1 MARNPK
7 VVVIDG
13 NLEGRSELHKLLSLA
28 HIAVLGEAGY
38 GVDAQTLV
46 EDVQPD
52 VALVGLEEP
61 VARGLQ
67 TLEALSASFPQL
79 PMIVYSSLADGG
91 SVRRAML
98 AGARDYL
105 TQPLDPETVT
115 NSIKL
120 MLDQEEHRQKRASG
134 QSPQIANAGG
144 TVITV
149 FGAKGGIG
157 KTTIA
162 TNLATAIHKETGQ
175 TVALVDMDT
184 RFGDV
189 AIMMDIPVDRNIAD
203 LARRLD
209 TVDRTNIREYLVQ
222 HPCGVGILPAP
233 SHPGDW
239 NVVTPDH
246 IEQVVRLLA
255 QTHDFVIL
263 DTPGTFNEMV
273 AAALEMATVVLLVTS
288 MDVASIKD
296 TVLALNMLRSWSFPR
311 EKVKLTINHAN
322 VANSVKDK
330 DVERTLEYEVF
341 WQIPYD
347 ETVTKSTQ
355 LGQPIVL
362 TKPGSKVGSS
372 LIDLARTMGGAK
384 LKPKSGGAGAFMS
397 RFLRRAS

>member
-1 MARNPK
+1 MARNPR
-7 VVVIDG
+7 VIIVDG
-13 NLEGRSELHKLLSLA
+13 SLEGRSEVHKLLSMS

-38 GVDAQTLV
+38 GVDAQSLV
-46 EDVQPD
+46 EEAQPD
-52 VALVGLEEP
+52 AALIGLEEP

-67 TLEALSASFPQL
+67 TIEALSASHPSL
-79 PMIVYSSLADGG
+79 PLIVYSSLTDGT

-105 TQPLDPETVT
+105 TAPLDPEGVAT
-115 NSIKL
+115 SIQIV
-120 MLDQEEHRQKRASG
+120 LDQEDHRQRRISG
-134 QSPQIANAGG
+134 EAPQVANTGG
-144 TVITV
+144 TVITI

-157 KTTIA
+157 KTTIS
-162 TNLATAIHKETGQ
+162 TNLAAALHRETRQ

-189 AIMMDIPVDRNIAD
+189 AIMMDVPVDRNIAD

-209 TVDRTNIREYLVQ
+209 QVDRSNIKDYLVP
-222 HPCGVGILPAP
+222 HPSGVGILPAP

-273 AAALEMATVVLLVTS
+273 AAALEMATMVLLVTS
-288 MDVASIKD
+288 MDIASIKD

-311 EKVKLTINHAN
+311 EKVKLAINHSN
-322 VANSVKDK
+322 VANSVKER
-330 DVERTLEYEVF
+330 DVVQTLEYEVF

-347 ETVTKSTQ
+347 EAVTKSTQ

-362 TKPGSKVGSS
+362 TKPGSKVGAN
-372 LIDLARTMGGAK
+372 LIDLARMLGGVRPRQKSLMEK
-384 LKPKSGGAGAFMS
+384 LMK
-397 RFLRRAS
+397 R

>member
-7 VVVIDG
+7 VIIVDG
-13 NLEGRSELHKLLSLA
+13 SLEARSELHKMLALA

-46 EDVQPD
+46 EDAQPD
-52 VALVGLEEP
+52 VALVGVEEP

-67 TLEALSASFPQL
+67 TVEALAASFPQL
-79 PMIVYSSLADGG
+79 PLIVYSSLADGG

-98 AGARDYL
+98 AGAKDYL
-105 TQPLDPETVT
+105 TQPVDSEMVT
-115 NSIKL
+115 NSIRVV
-120 MLDQEEHRQKRASG
+120 LDQEEHRQRRISG
-134 QSPQIANAGG
+134 EVPQVQNAGG

-162 TNLATAIHKETGQ
+162 TNLATALHRETNQ

-189 AIMMDIPVDRNIAD
+189 AIMMDVPVDRNIAD
-203 LARRLD
+203 LTRRLD
-209 TVDRTNIREYLVQ
+209 QVDRTNIKEYLVP
-222 HPCGVGILPAP
+222 HPSGVGILPAP

-311 EKVKLTINHAN
+311 EKVKLAINHAN

-330 DVERTLEYEVF
+330 DVVRTLEYDVF

-347 ETVTKSTQ
+347 EAVTKSTQ

-362 TKPGSKVGSS
+362 TKPGSRVGSN
-372 LIDLARTMGGAK
+372 LIDLARMMGGVRPRQK
-384 LKPKSGGAGAFMS
+384 SVFDRLLK
-397 RFLRRAS
+397 R

>member
-7 VVVIDG
+7 VIIVDHS
-13 NLEGRSELHKLLSLA
+13 LEGRSELHKILSLA

-38 GVDAQTLV
+38 GVEAHTLV

-52 VALVGLEEP
+52 IVLVGVEEP
-61 VARGLQ
+61 VARALQ
-67 TLEALSASFPQL
+67 TIESLYAAFPALPI
-79 PMIVYSSLADGG
+79 IVYSTLQDGP

-105 TQPLDPETVT
+105 SQPVDPETIAT
-115 NSIKL
+115 SIRL
-120 MLDQEEHRQKRASG
+120 VLTQEEHRQQRQTG
-134 QSPQIANAGG
+134 QAPQNFATAGG

-162 TNLATAIHKETGQ
+162 TNLASALVRETGQ
-175 TVALVDMDT
+175 SVALVDMDT

-203 LARRLD
+203 LTRRID
-209 TVDRTNIREYLVQ
+209 QIDRTNIKEYLVQ
-222 HPCGVGILPAP
+222 HPSGVGILPAP

-296 TVLALNMLRSWSFPR
+296 TVLALNMLKSWSFPR
-311 EKVKLTINHAN
+311 EKVKLAINHAN
-322 VANSVKDK
+322 VANSVKDR
-330 DVERTLEYEVF
+330 DVVRTLEYDVF

-347 ETVTKSTQ
+347 ESVTKSTQ
-355 LGQPIVL
+355 LGHPIVL

-372 LIDLARTMGGAK
+372 IIDLARMIGGVRVQK
-384 LKPKSGGAGAFMS
+384 RTFVERLLK
-397 RFLRRAS
+397 R

>member
-1 MARNPK
+1 MARNPR
-7 VVVIDG
+7 VIVIGPEPVSRDEVQKM
-13 NLEGRSELHKLLSLA
+13 LALSGFS
-28 HIAVLGEAGY
+28 VLGEAGY
-38 GVDAQTLV
+38 GIEAVSLAKKS
-46 EDVQPD
+46 EPD
-52 VALVGLEEP
+52 VVVIAIEEPIIRALQTVEAMVDLLPQSPIIGYSSIKDAGAMRKAMVAGVKDYLPGPVKEEELISSIHTAMAQEERRRARLSGEMDEP
-61 VARGLQ
+61 VA
-67 TLEALSASFPQL
+67 A
-79 PMIVYSSLADGG
+79 
-91 SVRRAML
+91 
-98 AGARDYL
+98 
-105 TQPLDPETVT
+105 
-115 NSIKL
+115 
-120 MLDQEEHRQKRASG
+120 
-134 QSPQIANAGG
+134 G

-162 TNLATAIHKETGQ
+162 TNLAYALFRETKQ

-203 LARRLD
+203 LTRRID
-209 TVDRTNIREYLVQ
+209 TIDRTNIKEYLVQ
-222 HPCGVGILPAP
+222 HPSGVNILPAP

-311 EKVKLTINHAN
+311 EKVKLAINHSN
-322 VANSVKDK
+322 VANSVKDR
-330 DVERTLEYEVF
+330 DVVRTLEYDVF

-347 ETVTKSTQ
+347 ESVTKSTQ
-355 LGQPIVL
+355 LGHPIVL
-362 TKPGSKVGSS
+362 TKPNSKVGSS
-372 LIDLARTMGGAK
+372 IIDLARLMGGVRVQK
-384 LKPKSGGAGAFMS
+384 RGMFD
-397 RFLRRAS
+397 RFLKR

>member
-7 VVVIDG
+7 VIVVDG
-13 NLEGRSELHKLLSLA
+13 SLEGRSELHKLLSLA

-52 VALVGLEEP
+52 AALVGLEEP

-67 TLEALSASFPQL
+67 TVEALSSSFPNL
-79 PMIVYSSLADGG
+79 PIIIYSSLSDGA

-105 TQPLDPETVT
+105 SQPLDSETVT
-115 NSIKL
+115 NSIR
-120 MLDQEEHRQKRASG
+120 MVLDQEEHRQRRATG
-134 QSPQIANAGG
+134 DLPHATTAGG

-162 TNLATAIHKETGQ
+162 TNLAAAIHRETGQ
-175 TVALVDMDT
+175 SVALVDMDT

-203 LARRLD
+203 LARRID
-209 TVDRTNIREYLVQ
+209 TVDRSTIRDYLVQ
-222 HPCGVGILPAP
+222 HPSGVGILPAP

-246 IEQVVRLLA
+246 IEQVVRMLA

-311 EKVKLTINHAN
+311 EKVKLAINHAN
-322 VANSVKDK
+322 VANSVKDR
-330 DVERTLEYEVF
+330 DVSRTLEYDIF
-341 WQIPYD
+341 WQVPYD
-347 ETVTKSTQ
+347 ETVCKSTQ

-372 LIDLARTMGGAK
+372 LIDLARTMGGVK
-384 LKPKSGGAGAFMS
+384 VKPKSGLT

>member
-7 VVVIDG
+7 VIIVDG
-13 NLEGRSELHKLLSLA
+13 NLEARSELHKMLALA
-28 HIAVLGEAGY
+28 HVAVLGEAGY

-46 EDVQPD
+46 EDAQPD
-52 VALVGLEEP
+52 VALVGVEEP

-67 TLEALSASFPQL
+67 TVEALSASYPNL
-79 PMIVYSSLADGG
+79 PIVVYSSLADGA

-105 TQPLDPETVT
+105 TQPLDADTVLS
-115 NSIKL
+115 SIR
-120 MLDQEEHRQKRASG
+120 MVLDQEEHRQRRMTG
-134 QSPQIANAGG
+134 EVPQIATAGG

-162 TNLATAIHKETGQ
+162 TNLATALVRETGQ

-189 AIMMDIPVDRNIAD
+189 AIMMDVPVDRNIAD
-203 LARRLD
+203 LTRRLD
-209 TVDRTNIREYLVQ
+209 HVDRSNIKEYLVQ
-222 HPCGVGILPAP
+222 HSSGVAILPAP

-239 NVVTPDH
+239 NVVSPDH
-246 IEQVVRLLA
+246 IEQIVRLLA

-311 EKVKLTINHAN
+311 EKVKLAINHAN
-322 VANSVKDK
+322 VANSVKEK
-330 DVERTLEYEVF
+330 DVVRTLEYEVF

-347 ETVTKSTQ
+347 EAVTKSTQ

-362 TKPGSKVGSS
+362 TKPNSRVGSN
-372 LIDLARTMGGAK
+372 LIDLARVI
-384 LKPKSGGAGAFMS
+384 AGVRPRQRSVFE
-397 RFLRRAS
+397 RLLRR

>member
-7 VVVIDG
+7 VIIIDQSV
-13 NLEGRSELHKLLSLA
+13 EGRSELHKMLSLA

-38 GVDAQTLV
+38 GVEAHTLV
-46 EDVQPD
+46 DDVHPD
-52 VALVGLEEP
+52 CALIGVEEP

-67 TLEALSASFPQL
+67 TVESLFAAFPDL
-79 PMIVYSSLADGG
+79 PLVIYSTLQDGPA
-91 SVRRAML
+91 VRRGML

-105 TQPLDPETVT
+105 SQPVDSETVAT
-115 NSIKL
+115 SIRMVL
-120 MLDQEEHRQKRASG
+120 TQEEQRSRRSTGDAAPAPTQ
-134 QSPQIANAGG
+134 AGG

-157 KTTIA
+157 KTTIS
-162 TNLATAIHKETGQ
+162 TNLASALVRETGQ
-175 TVALVDMDT
+175 SVALVDMDT

-203 LARRLD
+203 LTRQI
-209 TVDRTNIREYLVQ
+209 DRVNRSNIKEYLV
-222 HPCGVGILPAP
+222 HHSSGVNILPAP

-296 TVLALNMLRSWSFPR
+296 TVLALNMLRSWQFPR
-311 EKVKLTINHAN
+311 EKVKLAINHSN
-322 VANSVKDK
+322 VANSVKDR
-330 DVERTLEYEVF
+330 DVVRTLEYDVF

-347 ETVTKSTQ
+347 ESVTKSTQ
-355 LGQPIVL
+355 LGHPIVL
-362 TKPGSKVGSS
+362 TKPGSKVGSNI
-372 LIDLARTMGGAK
+372 IDLARLMAGVRVPRKGMFEK
-384 LKPKSGGAGAFMS
+384 L
-397 RFLRRAS
+397 LRR

>member
-7 VVVIDG
+7 VIIIDG
-13 NLEGRSELHKLLSLA
+13 SLEGRSELHKMLSLA

-46 EDVQPD
+46 EDAQPD
-52 VALVGLEEP
+52 AALVGVEEP
-61 VARGLQ
+61 VVRGLQ
-67 TLEALSASFPQL
+67 TVEALAAAYPTL
-79 PMIVYSSLADGG
+79 PLIVYSSLADGA

-105 TQPLDPETVT
+105 TAPLDSEMVS
-115 NSIKL
+115 NSIRTV
-120 MLDQEEHRQKRASG
+120 LDQEEHRKRRLTG
-134 QSPQIANAGG
+134 EVPQAATAGG
-144 TVITV
+144 TVVTI

-162 TNLATAIHKETGQ
+162 TNLATALHRETRQ
-175 TVALVDMDT
+175 SVALVDMDT

-209 TVDRTNIREYLVQ
+209 QVDRTTIRDYLVP
-222 HPCGVGILPAP
+222 HASGVGILPAP

-246 IEQVVRLLA
+246 VEQVVRLLA

-311 EKVKLTINHAN
+311 EKVKLAINHAN
-322 VANSVKDK
+322 VANSVKEK
-330 DVERTLEYEVF
+330 DVVRTLEYDVF

-347 ETVTKSTQ
+347 ESVTKSTQ
-355 LGQPIVL
+355 LGTPIVIS
-362 TKPGSKVGSS
+362 KPNSKVS
-372 LIDLARTMGGAK
+372 LSIIDLARMMGGVRPRPK
-384 LKPKSGGAGAFMS
+384 TFMETFKERLLK
-397 RFLRRAS
+397 R

>member
-7 VVVIDG
+7 VIIVDG
-13 NLEGRSELHKLLSLA
+13 NLEARSELHKMLALA
-28 HIAVLGEAGY
+28 HVAVLGEAGY

-46 EDVQPD
+46 EDAQPD
-52 VALVGLEEP
+52 VALVGVEEP

-67 TLEALSASFPQL
+67 TVEALSASYPNL
-79 PMIVYSSLADGG
+79 PIIVYSSLADGA

-105 TQPLDPETVT
+105 TQPLDSETVIG
-115 NSIKL
+115 SIR
-120 MLDQEEHRQKRASG
+120 MVLDQEEHRQRRMTG
-134 QSPQIANAGG
+134 EVPQLTTAGG

-162 TNLATAIHKETGQ
+162 TNLATALVRETGQ

-189 AIMMDIPVDRNIAD
+189 AIMMDVPVDRNIAD
-203 LARRLD
+203 LTRRLD
-209 TVDRTNIREYLVQ
+209 HVDRSNIKEYLVQ
-222 HPCGVGILPAP
+222 HSSGVAILPAP

-239 NVVTPDH
+239 NVVSPDH
-246 IEQVVRLLA
+246 IEQIVRLLA

-311 EKVKLTINHAN
+311 EKVKLAINHSN
-322 VANSVKDK
+322 VANSVKEK
-330 DVERTLEYEVF
+330 DVVRTLEYEVF

-347 ETVTKSTQ
+347 EAVTKSTQ

-362 TKPGSKVGSS
+362 TKPNSRVGAN
-372 LIDLARTMGGAK
+372 LIDLARVI
-384 LKPKSGGAGAFMS
+384 AGVRPRQRSVFE
-397 RFLRRAS
+397 RLLRR

>member
-7 VVVIDG
+7 VIIVDG
-13 NLEGRSELHKLLSLA
+13 SLEGRSELHKMLSLS

-38 GVDAQTLV
+38 GVDAQSLV
-46 EDVQPD
+46 EDAQPD
-52 VALVGLEEP
+52 AALIGVEEP

-67 TLEALSASFPQL
+67 TVEALAASYPTL
-79 PMIVYSSLADGG
+79 PLIVYSSLTDGA

-105 TQPLDPETVT
+105 TAPLDSEAVST
-115 NSIKL
+115 SIR
-120 MLDQEEHRQKRASG
+120 MVMDQEEHRQRRMTG
-134 QSPQIANAGG
+134 EVPQVNNTGG

-162 TNLATAIHKETGQ
+162 TNLATALHRETRQ

-189 AIMMDIPVDRNIAD
+189 AIMMDVPVDRNIAD

-209 TVDRTNIREYLVQ
+209 QVDRTTIKDYLVP
-222 HPCGVGILPAP
+222 HSSGVGILPAP

-273 AAALEMATVVLLVTS
+273 AAALEMATVVLLITS

-311 EKVKLTINHAN
+311 EKVKLAINHAN
-322 VANSVKDK
+322 VANSVKER
-330 DVERTLEYEVF
+330 DVVRTLEYDVF

-347 ETVTKSTQ
+347 ESVTKSTQ

-362 TKPGSKVGSS
+362 TKPGSRVGANI
-372 LIDLARTMGGAK
+372 IDLARMMGGVRPRQK
-384 LKPKSGGAGAFMS
+384 NLMD
-397 RFLRRAS
+397 RFLKR

>member
-7 VVVIDG
+7 VIIVDHSI
-13 NLEGRSELHKLLSLA
+13 EGRSELTKTLSLA

-38 GVDAQTLV
+38 GVDAHTLV

-52 VALVGLEEP
+52 VVLLGLEEP

-67 TLEALSASFPQL
+67 TIESLYATFPQL
-79 PMIVYSSLADGG
+79 PLIVYSSLQDGG

-105 TQPLDPETVT
+105 TQPLDPETIS
-115 NSIKL
+115 NSIR
-120 MLDQEEHRQKRASG
+120 MIMAQEEHRVQRQAGTTVS
-134 QSPQIANAGG
+134 QATSAGG

-162 TNLATAIHKETGQ
+162 TNLATALVRETGQ

-203 LARRLD
+203 LTRRMD
-209 TVDRTNIREYLVQ
+209 QIDRTSIKDYLVQ
-222 HPCGVGILPAP
+222 HNSGVGILPAP

-255 QTHDFVIL
+255 QTHDFVLL

-296 TVLALNMLRSWSFPR
+296 TVLALNMLKSWSFPR
-311 EKVKLTINHAN
+311 EKVKLAINHAN
-322 VANSVKDK
+322 VANSVRDR
-330 DVERTLEYEVF
+330 DVVRTLEYDVF

-347 ETVTKSTQ
+347 ESVTKSTQ
-355 LGQPIVL
+355 LGHPIVL
-362 TKPGSKVGSS
+362 TKPNSKVGSS
-372 LIDLARTMGGAK
+372 IIDLARLMGGVRVQK
-384 LKPKSGGAGAFMS
+384 RGMFD
-397 RFLRRAS
+397 RFLKR

>member
-7 VVVIDG
+7 VIIVDHSI
-13 NLEGRSELHKLLSLA
+13 EGRSELHKMLSLA

-38 GVDAQTLV
+38 GVEAHTLV

-52 VALVGLEEP
+52 AVLIGIEEP

-67 TLEALSASFPQL
+67 TIESLYSTFPQL
-79 PMIVYSSLADGG
+79 PLIVYSSLNDGP

-105 TQPLDPETVT
+105 TQPLDPETVSS
-115 NSIKL
+115 SIRTIL
-120 MLDQEEHRQKRASG
+120 AQEESRQQRQTGSAPPAAST
-134 QSPQIANAGG
+134 AGG

-162 TNLATAIHKETGQ
+162 TNLATALYRETGQ
-175 TVALVDMDT
+175 SVALVDMDT

-203 LARRLD
+203 LTRRID
-209 TVDRTNIREYLVQ
+209 QVDRSNIKEYLVP
-222 HPCGVGILPAP
+222 HSSGVSILPAP

-288 MDVASIKD
+288 MDIASIKD
-296 TVLALNMLRSWSFPR
+296 TVLALNMLKSWSFPR
-311 EKVKLTINHAN
+311 EKVKLAINHAN
-322 VANSVKDK
+322 MANSVRDK
-330 DVERTLEYEVF
+330 DIVRTLEYDVF

-347 ETVTKSTQ
+347 ESVTKSTQ
-355 LGQPIVL
+355 LGYPIVL

-372 LIDLARTMGGAK
+372 IIDLARLMGGVRVQKKSMLDK
-384 LKPKSGGAGAFMS
+384 L
-397 RFLRRAS
+397 LRR

>member
-7 VVVIDG
+7 VVIVDG
-13 NLEGRSELHKLLSLA
+13 SLEGRSELHKMLSLA

-38 GVDAQTLV
+38 GVDAQSLV
-46 EDVQPD
+46 EDAQPD
-52 VALVGLEEP
+52 AALIGVEEP

-67 TLEALSASFPQL
+67 TVEALAASYPTL
-79 PMIVYSSLADGG
+79 PIIVYSSMADGG

-105 TQPLDPETVT
+105 TQPLDSEMVAG
-115 NSIKL
+115 SIRMVL
-120 MLDQEEHRQKRASG
+120 EQEEHRQKRVSG
-134 QSPQIANAGG
+134 DVPQITNASG

-162 TNLATAIHKETGQ
+162 TNLATALHRETKQ

-209 TVDRTNIREYLVQ
+209 SVDRGSIKDYLVP
-222 HPCGVGILPAP
+222 HSSGVSILPAP

-246 IEQVVRLLA
+246 VEQIVRLLA

-311 EKVKLTINHAN
+311 EKVKLAINHAN

-330 DVERTLEYEVF
+330 DVVRTLEYDVF

-347 ETVTKSTQ
+347 ESVTKSTQ
-355 LGQPIVL
+355 LGTPIVV
-362 TKPGSKVGSS
+362 TKPGSRVASS
-372 LIDLARTMGGAK
+372 IIDLARMMGGVRPREK
-384 LKPKSGGAGAFMS
+384 TLLD
-397 RFLRRAS
+397 RFLKR

>member
-7 VVVIDG
+7 VIIVDG
-13 NLEGRSELHKLLSLA
+13 NLEARSELHKMLALA
-28 HIAVLGEAGY
+28 HVAVLGEAGY

-46 EDVQPD
+46 EDAQPD
-52 VALVGLEEP
+52 VALVGVEEP

-67 TLEALSASFPQL
+67 TVEALSASYPNL
-79 PMIVYSSLADGG
+79 PIIVYSSLADGA

-105 TQPLDPETVT
+105 TQPLDAETVIG
-115 NSIKL
+115 SIR
-120 MLDQEEHRQKRASG
+120 MVLDQEEHRQRRLTG
-134 QSPQIANAGG
+134 EVPQMAAAGG

-162 TNLATAIHKETGQ
+162 TNLATALVRETGQ

-189 AIMMDIPVDRNIAD
+189 AIMMDVPVDRNIAD
-203 LARRLD
+203 LTRRLD
-209 TVDRTNIREYLVQ
+209 HVDRTNIKEYLVP
-222 HPCGVGILPAP
+222 HSSGVAILPAP

-239 NVVTPDH
+239 NVVSPDH
-246 IEQVVRLLA
+246 IEQIVRLLA

-311 EKVKLTINHAN
+311 EKVKLAINHAN
-322 VANSVKDK
+322 VANSVKEK
-330 DVERTLEYEVF
+330 DVVRTLEYEVF

-347 ETVTKSTQ
+347 EAVTKSTQ

-362 TKPGSKVGSS
+362 TKPNSRVGAN
-372 LIDLARTMGGAK
+372 LIDLARVI
-384 LKPKSGGAGAFMS
+384 AGVRPRQRSVFE
-397 RFLRRAS
+397 RLLRR

>member
-7 VVVIDG
+7 VIIVDG
-13 NLEGRSELHKLLSLA
+13 NLEARSELHKMLALA
-28 HIAVLGEAGY
+28 HVAVLGEAGY

-46 EDVQPD
+46 EDAQPD
-52 VALVGLEEP
+52 VALVGVEEP

-67 TLEALSASFPQL
+67 TVEALSASYPTL
-79 PMIVYSSLADGG
+79 PIIVYSSLADGA

-105 TQPLDPETVT
+105 TQPLDADTVIS
-115 NSIKL
+115 SIR
-120 MLDQEEHRQKRASG
+120 MVLDQEEHRQRRMTG
-134 QSPQIANAGG
+134 EVPQVATAGG

-162 TNLATAIHKETGQ
+162 TNLATALVRETGQ

-189 AIMMDIPVDRNIAD
+189 AIMMDVPVDRNIAD
-203 LARRLD
+203 LTRRLD
-209 TVDRTNIREYLVQ
+209 HVDRSNIKEYLVQ
-222 HPCGVGILPAP
+222 HSSGVAILPAP

-239 NVVTPDH
+239 NVVSPDH
-246 IEQVVRLLA
+246 IEQIVRLLA

-311 EKVKLTINHAN
+311 EKVKLAINHAN
-322 VANSVKDK
+322 VANSVKEK
-330 DVERTLEYEVF
+330 DVVRTLEYEVF

-347 ETVTKSTQ
+347 EAVTKSTQ

-362 TKPGSKVGSS
+362 TKPNSRVGSN
-372 LIDLARTMGGAK
+372 LIDLARVI
-384 LKPKSGGAGAFMS
+384 AGVRPRQRSVFE
-397 RFLRRAS
+397 RLLRR

>member
-1 MARNPK
+1 MARNPR
-7 VVVIDG
+7 VIIVDG
-13 NLEGRSELHKLLSLA
+13 SVEGRSELHKLLSLA

-38 GVDAQTLV
+38 GVDSQSLV
-46 EDVQPD
+46 EDAQPD
-52 VALVGLEEP
+52 AALVGVEEP

-67 TLEALSASFPQL
+67 TVEALAASFPQL
-79 PMIVYSSLADGG
+79 PIIVYSSLTDGA

-98 AGARDYL
+98 AGARDFL
-105 TQPLDPETVT
+105 TAPLDSEAVSH
-115 NSIKL
+115 SIR
-120 MLDQEEHRQKRASG
+120 MVMDQEEHRQRRISG
-134 QSPQIANAGG
+134 EAPQVAGAGG

-162 TNLATAIHKETGQ
+162 TNLATALHRETKQ
-175 TVALVDMDT
+175 SVALVDMDT

-209 TVDRTNIREYLVQ
+209 TVDRSNIKDYLVP
-222 HPCGVGILPAP
+222 HPAGVGILPAP

-263 DTPGTFNEMV
+263 DTPGTFNEVV
-273 AAALEMATVVLLVTS
+273 ASALEMATVVLLVTS

-311 EKVKLTINHAN
+311 EKVKLAINHAN

-330 DVERTLEYEVF
+330 DVVRTLEYDVF

-347 ETVTKSTQ
+347 ESVTKSTQ
-355 LGQPIVL
+355 LGTPIVI
-362 TKPGSKVGSS
+362 TKPGSKVGSN
-372 LIDLARTMGGAK
+372 LLDLARVMGGVRPRQK
-384 LKPKSGGAGAFMS
+384 TLIQRVLG
-397 RFLRRAS
+397 RR

>member
-7 VVVIDG
+7 VIIVDQSA
-13 NLEGRSELHKLLSLA
+13 EGRSELHKMHSIA
-28 HIAVLGEAGY
+28 HIAVLGQAGY
-38 GVDAQTLV
+38 GVDAHTLV
-46 EDVQPD
+46 EEVEPD
-52 VALVGLEEP
+52 CALVGVEEP

-67 TLEALSASFPQL
+67 TIESLYAAFPSL
-79 PMIVYSSLADGG
+79 PIIVYSTLQDGPA
-91 SVRRAML
+91 VRRAML

-105 TQPLDPETVT
+105 NAPVDPETVT
-115 NSIKL
+115 NSIRVV
-120 MLDQEEHRQKRASG
+120 MAQEEIRTKRGGYNEESSG
-134 QSPQIANAGG
+134 GAPVQAGG
-144 TVITV
+144 TVLTV

-162 TNLATAIHKETGQ
+162 TNLASALVRETGQ
-175 TVALVDMDT
+175 SVALVDMDT

-189 AIMMDIPVDRNIAD
+189 AILMDIPVDRNIAD
-203 LARRLD
+203 LTRRMD
-209 TVDRTNIREYLVQ
+209 TIDRASIREYLVK
-222 HPCGVGILPAP
+222 HPSSVNILPAP

-263 DTPGTFNEMV
+263 GTPGTFNEMV

-296 TVLALNMLRSWSFPR
+296 TVLALNMLRSWQFPR
-311 EKVKLTINHAN
+311 KKVKLAINHAK
-322 VANSVKDK
+322 VANSVRDR

-347 ETVTKSTQ
+347 ESVTKSTQ
-355 LGQPIVL
+355 LGRPIVL

-372 LIDLARTMGGAK
+372 IIDLASMIGGVHVQKKSMFEK
-384 LKPKSGGAGAFMS
+384 L
-397 RFLRRAS
+397 LRR

>member
-7 VVVIDG
+7 VIIVDG
-13 NLEGRSELHKLLSLA
+13 NLEARSELHKMLALA
-28 HIAVLGEAGY
+28 HVAVLGEAGY

-46 EDVQPD
+46 EDAQPD
-52 VALVGLEEP
+52 VALVGVEEP

-67 TLEALSASFPQL
+67 TVEALSASYPNL
-79 PMIVYSSLADGG
+79 PIIVYSSLADGA

-105 TQPLDPETVT
+105 TQPLDAETVIG
-115 NSIKL
+115 SIR
-120 MLDQEEHRQKRASG
+120 MVLDQEEHRQRRLTG
-134 QSPQIANAGG
+134 EVPQMAAAGG

-162 TNLATAIHKETGQ
+162 TNLATALVRETGQ

-189 AIMMDIPVDRNIAD
+189 AIMMDVPVDRNIAD
-203 LARRLD
+203 LTRRLD
-209 TVDRTNIREYLVQ
+209 HVDRTNIKEYLVP
-222 HPCGVGILPAP
+222 HSSGVGILPAP

-239 NVVTPDH
+239 NVVSPDH
-246 IEQVVRLLA
+246 IEQIVRLLA

-311 EKVKLTINHAN
+311 EKVKLAINHAN
-322 VANSVKDK
+322 VANSVKEK
-330 DVERTLEYEVF
+330 DVVRTLEYEVF

-347 ETVTKSTQ
+347 ESVTKSTQ

-362 TKPGSKVGSS
+362 TKPNSRVGAN
-372 LIDLARTMGGAK
+372 LIDLARVI
-384 LKPKSGGAGAFMS
+384 AGVRPRQRSVFE
-397 RFLRRAS
+397 RLLRR

>member
-7 VVVIDG
+7 VIIVDG
-13 NLEGRSELHKLLSLA
+13 NLEARSELHKMLALA
-28 HIAVLGEAGY
+28 HVAVLGEAGY

-46 EDVQPD
+46 EDAQPD
-52 VALVGLEEP
+52 VALVGVEEP

-67 TLEALSASFPQL
+67 TVEALSASYPNL
-79 PMIVYSSLADGG
+79 PIVVYSSLADGA

-105 TQPLDPETVT
+105 TQPLDAETVIS
-115 NSIKL
+115 SIR
-120 MLDQEEHRQKRASG
+120 MVLDQEEHRQRRLTG
-134 QSPQIANAGG
+134 EVPQMTTAGG

-162 TNLATAIHKETGQ
+162 TNLATALVRETGQ

-189 AIMMDIPVDRNIAD
+189 AIMMDVPVDRNIAD
-203 LARRLD
+203 LTRRLD
-209 TVDRTNIREYLVQ
+209 HVDRSTIKEYLVP
-222 HPCGVGILPAP
+222 HSSGVAILPAP

-239 NVVTPDH
+239 NVVSPDH
-246 IEQVVRLLA
+246 IEQIVRLLA

-311 EKVKLTINHAN
+311 EKVKLAINHAN
-322 VANSVKDK
+322 VANSVKEK
-330 DVERTLEYEVF
+330 DVVRTLEYEVF

-347 ETVTKSTQ
+347 EAVTKSTQ

-362 TKPGSKVGSS
+362 TKPNSRVGAN
-372 LIDLARTMGGAK
+372 LIDLARVI
-384 LKPKSGGAGAFMS
+384 AGARPRQRSMFE
-397 RFLRRAS
+397 RLLRR

>member
-7 VVVIDG
+7 VIIVDHSI
-13 NLEGRSELHKLLSLA
+13 EGRSELHKMLSLA

-38 GVDAQTLV
+38 GVEAHTLV

-52 VALVGLEEP
+52 VVLIGIEEP

-67 TLEALSASFPQL
+67 TIESLYATFPTL
-79 PMIVYSSLADGG
+79 PLIVYSTLSDGP

-105 TQPLDPETVT
+105 TQPLDPEAVS
-115 NSIKL
+115 NSIRMIL
-120 MLDQEEHRQKRASG
+120 AQEEHRLQRQSG
-134 QSPQIANAGG
+134 APPPPSTAAGG

-162 TNLATAIHKETGQ
+162 TNLATALVRETGQ
-175 TVALVDMDT
+175 SVALVDMDT

-203 LARRLD
+203 LTRRID
-209 TVDRTNIREYLVQ
+209 QVDRSTIKEYLVP
-222 HPCGVGILPAP
+222 HSSGVGILPAP

-288 MDVASIKD
+288 MDIASIKD
-296 TVLALNMLRSWSFPR
+296 TVLALNMLKSWSFPR
-311 EKVKLTINHAN
+311 EKVKLAINHAN
-322 VANSVKDK
+322 VANSVRDK
-330 DVERTLEYEVF
+330 DVVRTLEYDVF

-347 ETVTKSTQ
+347 ESVTKSTQ
-355 LGQPIVL
+355 LGHPIVL

-372 LIDLARTMGGAK
+372 IIDLARLMGGVRVQKKSMLDK
-384 LKPKSGGAGAFMS
+384 L
-397 RFLRRAS
+397 LRR

>member
-7 VVVIDG
+7 VIIVDQSP
-13 NLEGRSELHKLLSLA
+13 EGRAELHKMLSLA

-38 GVDAQTLV
+38 GVEAHTLV
-46 EDVQPD
+46 EDVEPD
-52 VALVGLEEP
+52 CALVGVEEP

-67 TLEALSASFPQL
+67 TVEALYAAFPQL
-79 PMIVYSSLADGG
+79 PIVVYSSLQDGP

-105 TQPLDPETVT
+105 CQPLDSETVT
-115 NSIKL
+115 TSIRQVL
-120 MLDQEEHRQKRASG
+120 AQEEHRLQRQSG
-134 QSPQIANAGG
+134 AATPPAQAAGG
-144 TVITV
+144 TILTV

-162 TNLATAIHKETGQ
+162 TNLASALVRETRQ
-175 TVALVDMDT
+175 SVALVDMDT

-189 AIMMDIPVDRNIAD
+189 AIMMDVPVDRNIAD
-203 LARRLD
+203 LTRRLE
-209 TVDRTNIREYLVQ
+209 TIDRTNIKDYLVP
-222 HPCGVGILPAP
+222 HASGVGILPAP

-273 AAALEMATVVLLVTS
+273 AAALELATVVLLVTS

-296 TVLALNMLRSWSFPR
+296 TVLALNMLRSWSFPQ
-311 EKVKLTINHAN
+311 EKVKLAINHSN
-322 VANSVKDK
+322 VANSVKDR
-330 DVERTLEYEVF
+330 DITRTLEYDVF

-347 ETVTKSTQ
+347 ESVTKSTQ
-355 LGQPIVL
+355 LGHPIVL
-362 TKPGSKVGSS
+362 TKPNSKVS
-372 LIDLARTMGGAK
+372 LSITDLARLLGGV
-384 LKPKSGGAGAFMS
+384 
-397 RFLRRAS
+397 RAQKRGMLDRLFKR

>member
-7 VVVIDG
+7 VIIVDQS
-13 NLEGRSELHKLLSLA
+13 LEGRSELHKMLSIA

-38 GVDAQTLV
+38 GVEAHSLV

-52 VALVGLEEP
+52 VVLVGVEEP
-61 VARGLQ
+61 VARPLQ
-67 TLEALSASFPQL
+67 TIESLYATFPALPI
-79 PMIVYSSLADGG
+79 IVYSSLQDGP

-105 TQPLDPETVT
+105 TQPMDAETLT
-115 NSIKL
+115 NSIRMIL
-120 MLDQEEHRQKRASG
+120 AQEA
-134 QSPQIANAGG
+134 PPLPTAGG

-162 TNLATAIHKETGQ
+162 TNLASAFVRETGQ
-175 TVALVDMDT
+175 SVALVDMDT

-203 LARRLD
+203 LTRRID
-209 TVDRTNIREYLVQ
+209 QIDRTNIKDDLVQ
-222 HPCGVGILPAP
+222 HPSGVGILPAP

-255 QTHDFVIL
+255 QTQDFVIL

-296 TVLALNMLRSWSFPR
+296 TVLALNMLKSWSFPR
-311 EKVKLTINHAN
+311 EKVKLAINHSN
-322 VANSVKDK
+322 VANSVKDR
-330 DVERTLEYEVF
+330 DVERTLEYDVF

-347 ETVTKSTQ
+347 ESVTKSTQ
-355 LGQPIVL
+355 LGHPIVL

-372 LIDLARTMGGAK
+372 IIDLARMIGGVRVQK
-384 LKPKSGGAGAFMS
+384 RGIMERLLKRYPLAV
-397 RFLRRAS
+397 RH

>member
-7 VVVIDG
+7 VIIVDQ
-13 NLEGRSELHKLLSLA
+13 NLEGRSELHKMLSLA

-38 GVDAQTLV
+38 GIEAHTLV

-52 VALVGLEEP
+52 VALVGVEEP

-67 TLEALSASFPQL
+67 TIESLYASFPQL
-79 PMIVYSSLADGG
+79 PIIVYSSLQDGG

-105 TQPLDPETVT
+105 SQPLDTEALN
-115 NSIKL
+115 NSIQL
-120 MLDQEEHRQKRASG
+120 VLAQEEHRVRRSSG
-134 QSPQIANAGG
+134 EAPIAAPISAGG

-157 KTTIA
+157 KTTMS
-162 TNLATAIHKETGQ
+162 TNLAAALVRETRQ
-175 TVALVDMDT
+175 SVALVDMDT

-209 TVDRTNIREYLVQ
+209 TVDRSNIKEYLVN
-222 HPCGVGILPAP
+222 HSSGVNILPAP

-273 AAALEMATVVLLVTS
+273 AAALEMATVVLLITS

-296 TVLALNMLRSWSFPR
+296 TVLALNMLRSWNFPR
-311 EKVKLTINHAN
+311 EKVKLAINHAN
-322 VANSVKDK
+322 VANSVKDR
-330 DVERTLEYEVF
+330 DIVRTLEYDVF
-341 WQIPYD
+341 WQVPYD
-347 ETVTKSTQ
+347 ESVTKSTQ

-362 TKPGSKVGSS
+362 TKPSSKVGASV
-372 LIDLARTMGGAK
+372 LDLARLMAGVR
-384 LKPKSGGAGAFMS
+384 PRQKSMFDKI
-397 RFLRRAS
+397 LRR

>member
-7 VVVIDG
+7 VVIVDG
-13 NLEGRSELHKLLSLA
+13 SLEGRSELHKMLSLA

-38 GVDAQTLV
+38 GVDAQSLV
-46 EDVQPD
+46 EDAQPD
-52 VALVGLEEP
+52 AALIGVEEP

-67 TLEALSASFPQL
+67 TVEALAASHPTL
-79 PMIVYSSLADGG
+79 PIIVYSSMADGG

-105 TQPLDPETVT
+105 TQPLDSEMVAG
-115 NSIKL
+115 SIRMVL
-120 MLDQEEHRQKRASG
+120 EQEEHRQKRVSGDVPSISNAS
-134 QSPQIANAGG
+134 G

-162 TNLATAIHKETGQ
+162 TNLATALHRETKQ

-209 TVDRTNIREYLVQ
+209 SVDRSSIKDYLVP
-222 HPCGVGILPAP
+222 HSSGVSILPAP

-246 IEQVVRLLA
+246 VEQVVRLLA

-311 EKVKLTINHAN
+311 EKVKLAINHAN

-330 DVERTLEYEVF
+330 DVVRTLEYDVF

-347 ETVTKSTQ
+347 ESVTKSTQ
-355 LGQPIVL
+355 LGTPIVV
-362 TKPGSKVGSS
+362 TKPGSRVASS
-372 LIDLARTMGGAK
+372 IIDLARMMGGVRPREK
-384 LKPKSGGAGAFMS
+384 TLFD
-397 RFLRRAS
+397 RFLKR

>member
-1 MARNPK
+1 MSRNPK
-7 VVVIDG
+7 VIIVDG
-13 NLEGRSELHKLLSLA
+13 SLEGRSELHKMLSLA
-28 HIAVLGEAGY
+28 HVAVLGEAGY

-46 EDVQPD
+46 EDAQPD
-52 VALVGLEEP
+52 VALVGIEEP

-67 TLEALSASFPQL
+67 TVEALAASYPSL
-79 PMIVYSSLADGG
+79 PLVVYSSLADGG

-98 AGARDYL
+98 AGAKDYL
-105 TQPLDPETVT
+105 TQPVDSETVT
-115 NSIKL
+115 SSIR
-120 MLDQEEHRQKRASG
+120 MVLDQEDHRQRRMTGEVPQA
-134 QSPQIANAGG
+134 QSAGG

-162 TNLATAIHKETGQ
+162 TNLATALHRETGQ

-189 AIMMDIPVDRNIAD
+189 AIMMDVPVDRNIAD
-203 LARRLD
+203 LTRRID
-209 TVDRTNIREYLVQ
+209 GIDRANIKDYLVR
-222 HPCGVGILPAP
+222 HSSGVGILPAP

-246 IEQVVRLLA
+246 IEQTVRLLA

-311 EKVKLTINHAN
+311 EKVKLAINHAN
-322 VANSVKDK
+322 VANSVKEK
-330 DVERTLEYEVF
+330 DVVRTLEYDVF

-347 ETVTKSTQ
+347 EAVTKSTQ

-362 TKPGSKVGSS
+362 TKPGSRVGSN
-372 LIDLARTMGGAK
+372 LIDLARMMGGVRPRQK
-384 LKPKSGGAGAFMS
+384 SVFDRLLKRGA
-397 RFLRRAS
+397 

>member
-7 VVVIDG
+7 VIIVDQSRESRAEVH
-13 NLEGRSELHKLLSLA
+13 RMLSLA

-38 GVDAQTLV
+38 GVEAHSLV
-46 EDVQPD
+46 EEVQPD
-52 VALVGLEEP
+52 CVLLGVEEP

-67 TLEALSASFPQL
+67 TIESLFAAHPQL
-79 PMIVYSSLADGG
+79 PIIVYSSLQDGP

-105 TQPLDPETVT
+105 AQPVDSDTVT
-115 NSIKL
+115 NSIRMVL
-120 MLDQEEHRQKRASG
+120 AQEEHRLQRQSG
-134 QSPQIANAGG
+134 TPVQSVQSAGG
-144 TVITV
+144 TILTV

-162 TNLATAIHKETGQ
+162 TNLASALVRETRQ
-175 TVALVDMDT
+175 SVALVDMDT

-189 AIMMDIPVDRNIAD
+189 AIMMDVPVERNIAD
-203 LARRLD
+203 LTRRLD
-209 TVDRTNIREYLVQ
+209 TIDRTNIKEYLVP
-222 HPCGVGILPAP
+222 HASGVGILPAP

-273 AAALEMATVVLLVTS
+273 AAALELATVVLLVTS

-296 TVLALNMLRSWSFPR
+296 TVLALNMLRSWSFPQ
-311 EKVKLTINHAN
+311 EKVKLAINHSN
-322 VANSVKDK
+322 VANSVRDR
-330 DVERTLEYEVF
+330 DIVRTLEYDVF

-347 ETVTKSTQ
+347 ESVTKATQ
-355 LGQPIVL
+355 LGTPIVL
-362 TKPGSKVGSS
+362 SKPNSRAS
-372 LIDLARTMGGAK
+372 LSIADLARLLGGVRTQK
-384 LKPKSGGAGAFMS
+384 RGMLE
-397 RFLRRAS
+397 RLLRR

>member
-7 VVVIDG
+7 VIIVDG
-13 NLEGRSELHKLLSLA
+13 NLEARSELHKMLALA
-28 HIAVLGEAGY
+28 HVAVLGEAGY

-46 EDVQPD
+46 EDAQPD
-52 VALVGLEEP
+52 VALVGVEEP

-67 TLEALSASFPQL
+67 TVEALSASYPNL
-79 PMIVYSSLADGG
+79 PIIVYSSLADGA

-105 TQPLDPETVT
+105 IQPLDADTVIG
-115 NSIKL
+115 SIR
-120 MLDQEEHRQKRASG
+120 MVLDQEEHRQRRLTG
-134 QSPQIANAGG
+134 EVPQMATAGG

-162 TNLATAIHKETGQ
+162 TNLATALVRETGQ

-189 AIMMDIPVDRNIAD
+189 AIMMDVPVDRNIAD
-203 LARRLD
+203 LTRRLD
-209 TVDRTNIREYLVQ
+209 HVDRATIKEYLVP
-222 HPCGVGILPAP
+222 HSSGVAILPAP

-239 NVVTPDH
+239 NVVSPDH
-246 IEQVVRLLA
+246 IEQIVRLLA

-311 EKVKLTINHAN
+311 EKVKLAINHAN
-322 VANSVKDK
+322 VANSVKEK
-330 DVERTLEYEVF
+330 DVVRTLEYEVF

-347 ETVTKSTQ
+347 EAVTKSTQ

-362 TKPGSKVGSS
+362 TKPNSRVGAN
-372 LIDLARTMGGAK
+372 LIDLARVI
-384 LKPKSGGAGAFMS
+384 AGARPRQRSMFE
-397 RFLRRAS
+397 RLLRR

>member
-7 VVVIDG
+7 VIIVDG
-13 NLEGRSELHKLLSLA
+13 NLEARSELHKMLALA
-28 HIAVLGEAGY
+28 HVAVLGEAGY

-46 EDVQPD
+46 EDAQPD
-52 VALVGLEEP
+52 VALVGVEEP

-67 TLEALSASFPQL
+67 TVEALSASYPNL
-79 PMIVYSSLADGG
+79 PIVVYSSLADGA

-105 TQPLDPETVT
+105 TQPLDADTVLS
-115 NSIKL
+115 SIR
-120 MLDQEEHRQKRASG
+120 MVLDQEEHRQRRLTG
-134 QSPQIANAGG
+134 EVPQIAAAGG

-162 TNLATAIHKETGQ
+162 TNLATALVRETGQ

-189 AIMMDIPVDRNIAD
+189 AIMMDVPVDRNIAD
-203 LARRLD
+203 LTRRLD
-209 TVDRTNIREYLVQ
+209 HVDRSNIKEYLVQ
-222 HPCGVGILPAP
+222 HSSGVAILPAP

-239 NVVTPDH
+239 NVVSPDH
-246 IEQVVRLLA
+246 IEQIVRLLA

-311 EKVKLTINHAN
+311 EKVKLAINHAN
-322 VANSVKDK
+322 VANSVKEK
-330 DVERTLEYEVF
+330 DVVRTLEYEVF

-347 ETVTKSTQ
+347 EAVTKSTQ

-362 TKPGSKVGSS
+362 TKPNSRVGSN
-372 LIDLARTMGGAK
+372 LIDLARVI
-384 LKPKSGGAGAFMS
+384 AGVRPRQRSVFE
-397 RFLRRAS
+397 RLLRR

>member
-7 VVVIDG
+7 VIIVDQSA
-13 NLEGRSELHKLLSLA
+13 EGRSELHKVLSIA
-28 HIAVLGEAGY
+28 HIAVLGQAGY
-38 GVDAQTLV
+38 GVDAHTLV
-46 EDVQPD
+46 EEVEPD
-52 VALVGLEEP
+52 CALVGVEEP

-67 TLEALSASFPQL
+67 TIESLYAAFPSL
-79 PMIVYSSLADGG
+79 PIIVYSTLQDGP

-105 TQPLDPETVT
+105 NAPVEPETVT
-115 NSIKL
+115 NSIRVV
-120 MLDQEEHRQKRASG
+120 MAQEEVRSKRGGFSDEASPSSV
-134 QSPQIANAGG
+134 QAGG
-144 TVITV
+144 TVLTV

-162 TNLATAIHKETGQ
+162 TNLASALVRETGQ
-175 TVALVDMDT
+175 SVALVDMDT

-203 LARRLD
+203 LTRRMD
-209 TVDRTNIREYLVQ
+209 TIDRASIREYLVK
-222 HPCGVGILPAP
+222 HPSGVNILPAP

-296 TVLALNMLRSWSFPR
+296 TVLALNMLRSWQFPR
-311 EKVKLTINHAN
+311 EKVKLAINHAN
-322 VANSVKDK
+322 VANSVRDR

-347 ETVTKSTQ
+347 ESVTKSTQ
-355 LGQPIVL
+355 LGHPIVL

-372 LIDLARTMGGAK
+372 IIDLARMIGGVRVQKKSMFEK
-384 LKPKSGGAGAFMS
+384 L
-397 RFLRRAS
+397 LRR

>member
-1 MARNPK
+1 MARNPQ
-7 VVVIDG
+7 VIIIDG
-13 NLEGRSELHKLLSLA
+13 ALEGRSELHKLLSLA

-46 EDVQPD
+46 DEVQPD
-52 VALVGLEEP
+52 AALIGVEEP
-61 VARGLQ
+61 VARALQ
-67 TLEALSASFPQL
+67 TVEALAASFPTL
-79 PMIVYSSLADGG
+79 PIIVYSSLMDGA

-105 TQPLDPETVT
+105 TAPLDSETVS
-115 NSIKL
+115 NSIR
-120 MLDQEEHRQKRASG
+120 MVLDQEEHRQRRLTG
-134 QSPQIANAGG
+134 DIPQVQNAGG

-162 TNLATAIHKETGQ
+162 TNLATALHRETRQ
-175 TVALVDMDT
+175 SVALVDMDT

-189 AIMMDIPVDRNIAD
+189 AIMMDIPVDRNIAE

-209 TVDRTNIREYLVQ
+209 TVDRTNIKDYLVP
-222 HPCGVGILPAP
+222 HASGVGILPAP

-239 NVVTPDH
+239 NIVTPDH
-246 IEQVVRLLA
+246 VEQVVRLLA

-311 EKVKLTINHAN
+311 EKVKLAINHAN
-322 VANSVKDK
+322 VANSVKEK
-330 DVERTLEYEVF
+330 DITRTLEYDVF

-347 ETVTKSTQ
+347 DAVTKSTQ
-355 LGQPIVL
+355 LGTPIVI
-362 TKPGSKVGSS
+362 TKPNSKVGSNI
-372 LIDLARTMGGAK
+372 IDLARHMGGVR
-384 LKPKSGGAGAFMS
+384 PRQKSFME

>member
-7 VVVIDG
+7 VIIVDG
-13 NLEGRSELHKLLSLA
+13 SLEGRSELHKMLSLS

-38 GVDAQTLV
+38 GVDAQSLV
-46 EDVQPD
+46 EDAQPD
-52 VALVGLEEP
+52 VALVGVEEP

-67 TLEALSASFPQL
+67 TVEALAASHPTL
-79 PMIVYSSLADGG
+79 PLIVYSSLTDGA

-105 TQPLDPETVT
+105 TAPLDPEAVAT
-115 NSIKL
+115 SIR
-120 MLDQEEHRQKRASG
+120 MVMDQEEHRQRRISG
-134 QSPQIANAGG
+134 DVPQIQGTGG

-162 TNLATAIHKETGQ
+162 TNLATALHRETRQ

-189 AIMMDIPVDRNIAD
+189 AIMMDVPVDRNIAD

-209 TVDRTNIREYLVQ
+209 SLDRTTIKDYLVP
-222 HPCGVGILPAP
+222 HSSGVGILPAP

-311 EKVKLTINHAN
+311 EKVKLAINHAN
-322 VANSVKDK
+322 VANSVKER
-330 DVERTLEYEVF
+330 DVVRTLEYEVF

-347 ETVTKSTQ
+347 ESVTKSTQ

-362 TKPGSKVGSS
+362 TKPNSRVGANI
-372 LIDLARTMGGAK
+372 IDLARMMGGVRPRQK
-384 LKPKSGGAGAFMS
+384 TFMD
-397 RFLRRAS
+397 RFLKR

>member
-7 VVVIDG
+7 VIVVDG
-13 NLEGRSELHKLLSLA
+13 SAEGRSELHKLLSLA

-46 EDVQPD
+46 EDVRPD
-52 VALVGLEEP
+52 CALVGLEEP

-67 TLEALSASFPQL
+67 TLEALSTSYPLL
-79 PMIVYSSLADGG
+79 PLVVYSSLADGA

-105 TQPLDPETVT
+105 THPLDSDTLT
-115 NSIKL
+115 NSIRMVL
-120 MLDQEEHRQKRASG
+120 EQEEHKQKRQSG
-134 QSPQIANAGG
+134 DMPQMVTAGG

-162 TNLATAIHKETGQ
+162 TNLSTALHKETGQ
-175 TVALVDMDT
+175 SVCLVDMDT

-209 TVDRTNIREYLVQ
+209 TVDRSNVREYLVP
-222 HPCGVGILPAP
+222 HPSGVGILPAP

-296 TVLALNMLRSWSFPR
+296 TVLALNMLRSWSFPK
-311 EKVKLTINHAN
+311 EKVKLAINHAN

-330 DVERTLEYEVF
+330 DVERTLEYDIF

-362 TKPGSKVGSS
+362 TKPGSRVGSS
-372 LIDLARTMGGAK
+372 LLDLARTIGGVK
-384 LKPKSGGAGAFMS
+384 VKQKGFMD
-397 RFLRRAS
+397 RFLRRAG